1 MLHFKMCLNK
11 LVIFL
16 IALTNLSQTVQLSET
31 AKIRKCCTNSQFFDT
46 KTMSCVTNYFTKE
59 DMPPLLPEIMLDY
72 SNPDKQVNP
81 FF

>member
-11 LVIFL
+11 FVIFF
-16 IALTNLSQTVQLSET
+16 IVLTNFSQTVLCET
-31 AKIRKCCTNSQFFDT
+31 AKIRKCCTHSQILDT

-72 SNPDKQVNP
+72 SNPNKQVNP
-81 FF
+81 LFF